1 MTPSGDDQGAGKD
14 NPVQKIPDFL
24 SSLLLSHHVLKSI
37 SVFGK
42 TPILFIVSP
51 LDYNEPKFLVI
62 SA

>member
-37 SVFGK
+37 SVFGGNGALDK
-42 TPILFIVSP
+42 CEANDKMEFIREDWP
-51 LDYNEPKFLVI
+51 
-62 SA
+62 